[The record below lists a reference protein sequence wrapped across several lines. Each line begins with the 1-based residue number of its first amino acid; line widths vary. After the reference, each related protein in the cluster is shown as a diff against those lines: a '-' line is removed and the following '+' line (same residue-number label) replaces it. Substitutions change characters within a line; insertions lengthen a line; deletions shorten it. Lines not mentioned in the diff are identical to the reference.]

1 MDSIISLQTDDSYVS
16 DNDKYILN
24 TIFNNPIKNHS
35 YNLKEVFIFTLL
47 FSLLSLPL
55 LDDFLE
61 KIKLSNKYYKLGFK
75 TLLFFIFYFIL
86 INYNI
91 KN

>member
-24 TIFNNPIKNHS
+24 TIFNNPIEIHS
-35 YNLKEVFIFTLL
+35 YKLKEVFIFTLL

-75 TLLFFIFYFIL
+75 TSLFFIFYFIL

>member
-47 FSLLSLPL
+47 FS
-55 LDDFLE
+55 F
-61 KIKLSNKYYKLGFK
+61 
-75 TLLFFIFYFIL
+75 LLFSLIKFQLSSIHPIIFVL
-86 INYNI
+86 
-91 KN
+91 